1 MEVAFDTDVNA
12 AALGEFRWGAA
23 QDLDNF
29 LYLTVGTGIGGG
41 GMVNGR
47 LMHGRTHP
55 EMGHIRIPHDRADDP
70 FAGTCPYHGDCLEGL
85 AAAPAIHARWGR
97 PARSLRPDHPA
108 WTLIS
113 RYLGLGLVNWT
124 LTLDPQRIVLGG
136 GIMQRE
142 ELFPAVRLELARL
155 LNGYAAPPDLVA
167 PQLSVR
173 AGVLG
178 AIALAE
184 AHCTFRPRFA
194 S

>member
-85 AAAPAIHARWGR
+85 ACAPAIRARWGQAGETSARRSPSLGPGSALSGARHRQLDLHALPAAHRSGRRRSR
-97 PARSLRPDHPA
+97 PQELYP
-108 WTLIS
+108 
-113 RYLGLGLVNWT
+113 LV
-124 LTLDPQRIVLGG
+124 QAKV
-136 GIMQRE
+136 
-142 ELFPAVRLELARL
+142 AAL
-155 LNGYAAPPDLVA
+155 LNGYVEAPEIVPPL
-167 PQLSVR
+167 LGSR

-178 AIALAE
+178 AIALALSQ
-184 AHCTFRPRFA
+184 AG
-194 S
+194 